1 MTEGDA
7 GAGDAFTAGFGALR
21 TDRALLAAFKLRKSC
36 QSSSSTAVLFV
47 TALSIAYL
55 PLSAS
60 EAVSERK
67 VSRFSFKQHV

>member
-1 MTEGDA
+1 
-7 GAGDAFTAGFGALR
+7 
-21 TDRALLAAFKLRKSC
+21 
-36 QSSSSTAVLFV
+36 
-47 TALSIAYL
+47 LSIAYL